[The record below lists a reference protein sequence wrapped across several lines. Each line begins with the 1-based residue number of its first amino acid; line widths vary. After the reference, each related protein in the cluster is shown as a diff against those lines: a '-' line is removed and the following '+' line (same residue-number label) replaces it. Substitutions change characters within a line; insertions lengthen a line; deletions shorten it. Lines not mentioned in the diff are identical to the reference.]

1 MLIILQFL
9 VFIRP
14 FISSPAF
21 PYLNSLYSAFLILF
35 LIIWGLALNKSHENI
50 QYPGLPLTAFCLAL
64 AVSLIFS
71 VNKLNSLIGLYNCIA
86 YLLLFIAGASLNPN
100 ERRHVIQTIFIAGFV
115 ISLLALYQYFFG
127 FAHLSSYIV
136 KNKMTDPF
144 VLDYISRR
152 RIFSPF
158 ITPNALGGYLAMIF
172 PLALINKNRLWFIV
186 PIGLA
191 LILTGSLGAI
201 LSLFLGLIVYSGLKG
216 KSGKKTI
223 LPLAGLLIVTGAI
236 FIARS
241 ITLKTHTAPGF
252 SALMRLDYWRET
264 LRIIGDRPLIGV
276 GIGNFNLALSRY
288 SHNSYLQMWAEIGIL
303 GISAYL
309 WLVFRSLR
317 SAFSKLK
324 AGEEKNYSIALISA
338 VIIFLAHNLVD
349 FTFFLPEVAAIWW
362 IMLGLIIA

>member
-9 VFIRP
+9 VFLRP
-14 FISSPAF
+14 FISSAAF

-35 LIIWGLALNKSHENI
+35 LIIWGLALNKPYKNI
-50 QYPGLPLTAFCLAL
+50 QYPGLPLIAFCLAL

-71 VNKLNSLIGLYNCIA
+71 VNKINSLICLYNYIA

-100 ERRHVIQTIFIAGFV
+100 DARRIVQTISIAGLV

-127 FAHLSSYIV
+127 FTHLSNYIV
-136 KNKMTDPF
+136 KNKITDPF

-191 LILTGSLGAI
+191 LIFTGSLGAI
-201 LSLFLGLIVYSGLKG
+201 LGLFLGLIIYMNLKGGLKI
-216 KSGKKTI
+216 KRAI
-223 LPLAGLLIVTGAI
+223 PIFGLLIIIGLIFVT
-236 FIARS
+236 RS

-264 LRIIGDRPLIGV
+264 LKIIGDRPLTGV

-288 SHNSYLQMWAEIGIL
+288 AHNSYLQIWAEMGIL

-317 SAFSKLK
+317 SAFNKLK
-324 AGEEKNYSIALISA
+324 SGDKENYAIALISA
-338 VIIFLAHNLVD
+338 IAIFLTHNFVD
-349 FTFFLPEVAAIWW
+349 FTFFLPEVAATWW